1 MHRIYIEEF
10 CRDRS
15 FFSQELYIQGLEE
28 QLNAIKN
35 MLYLTANNMGG
46 QTEDESALY
55 IPVGLVMQVLVGDGM
70 HLGVIVGMNTEDPYC
85 VVLRIE
91 MDDELVLRDALLE
104 CFKGIEIEVVEDV
117 YDEPWPFE

>member
-1 MHRIYIEEF
+1 MLKSDF
-10 CRDRS
+10 
-15 FFSQELYIQGLEE
+15 YIQGPEE
-28 QLNAIKN
+28 QLDAIKK
-35 MLYLTANNMGG
+35 MLLTTAEMMGG

-91 MDDELVLRDALLE
+91 MDDKLVLRDALLE

>member
-1 MHRIYIEEF
+1 MLKSDF
-10 CRDRS
+10 
-15 FFSQELYIQGLEE
+15 YIQGPEE
-28 QLNAIKN
+28 QLDAIKK
-35 MLYLTANNMGG
+35 MLLLTAKNMGG

-91 MDDELVLRDALLE
+91 MNDELVLHNALLE

-117 YDEPWPFE
+117 DDEPWPFE

>member
-1 MHRIYIEEF
+1 MLKSDF
-10 CRDRS
+10 
-15 FFSQELYIQGLEE
+15 YIQGPEE
-28 QLNAIKN
+28 QLDAIKK
-35 MLYLTANNMGG
+35 MLLTTAEMMEG

-117 YDEPWPFE
+117 DDEPWPFE

>member
-1 MHRIYIEEF
+1 MLKSDF
-10 CRDRS
+10 
-15 FFSQELYIQGLEE
+15 YIQGPEE

-35 MLYLTANNMGG
+35 LLYLTANNMGG

-85 VVLRIE
+85 VVLRVE
-91 MDDELVLRDALLE
+91 MNDELVLRDALFE

-117 YDEPWPFE
+117 DDEPWPFE

>member
-1 MHRIYIEEF
+1 MLKSDF
-10 CRDRS
+10 
-15 FFSQELYIQGLEE
+15 YIQGPEE
-28 QLNAIKN
+28 QLDAIKK
-35 MLYLTANNMGG
+35 MLLTTAEMMGG

-91 MDDELVLRDALLE
+91 MNDVLVLRDALLE

-117 YDEPWPFE
+117 DDEPWPFE

>member
-1 MHRIYIEEF
+1 
-10 CRDRS
+10 
-15 FFSQELYIQGLEE
+15 
-28 QLNAIKN
+28 
-35 MLYLTANNMGG
+35 
-46 QTEDESALY
+46 
-55 IPVGLVMQVLVGDGM
+55 
-70 HLGVIVGMNTEDPYC
+70 

>member
-1 MHRIYIEEF
+1 MVKSDLFIY
-10 CRDRS
+10 
-15 FFSQELYIQGLEE
+15 GPNE
-28 QLNAIKN
+28 QLEAIKKMVI
-35 MLYLTANNMGG
+35 MLAKRMGG

>member
-1 MHRIYIEEF
+1 MLKSDF
-10 CRDRS
+10 
-15 FFSQELYIQGLEE
+15 YIQGPEE
-28 QLNAIKN
+28 QLNAIKK
-35 MLYLTANNMGG
+35 MLLTTAEMMGG

-104 CFKGIEIEVVEDV
+104 CFNGIEIEVVEDV